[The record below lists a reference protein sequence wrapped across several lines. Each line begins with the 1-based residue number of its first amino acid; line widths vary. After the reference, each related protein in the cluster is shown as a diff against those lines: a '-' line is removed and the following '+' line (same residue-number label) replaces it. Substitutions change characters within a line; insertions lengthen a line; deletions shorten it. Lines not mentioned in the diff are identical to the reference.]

1 MRYNTFKVCY
11 RMKRGG
17 IMTHEKNVQPLRTA
31 QEIED
36 MRWALSRYTSAR
48 DLFMFNL
55 GINTGLRVSDIVPL
69 KVKDVKGKT
78 HLVITEQKTGK
89 TKRFMIPKV
98 TRETIEDYIRGMNEE
113 NYLFPSRKGSSY
125 ISTTQAYRA
134 LQKAA
139 DALGRDDIGTH
150 TMRKT
155 FGYHHYKKN
164 KDVATLQMLF
174 NHSAPSITLKYIG
187 ITDDEIDKSLEDFS
201 L

>member
-1 MRYNTFKVCY
+1 MCY
-11 RMKRGG
+11 CIVGGEKMKK
-17 IMTHEKNVQPLRTA
+17 EKNVQPLRTA

-36 MRWALSRYTSAR
+36 MRWALSRYASAR

-55 GINTGLRVSDIVPL
+55 GINTGLRVSDLVPL
-69 KVKDVKGKT
+69 KVKDVKGKV
-78 HLVITEQKTGK
+78 HLVMTEQKNGK
-89 TKRFMIPKV
+89 PKRFMLPKA
-98 TRETIEDYIRGMNEE
+98 TREAIEDYIRGMQEE
-113 NYLFPSRKGSSY
+113 DYLFPSRKGNGS
-125 ISTTQAYRA
+125 ISTTQAYRS

-139 DALGRDDIGTH
+139 TALGRDDIGTH

-155 FGYHHYKKN
+155 FGYHHYKRN

-187 ITDDEIDKSLEDFS
+187 ITDDEIDKSLENFS